1 MGSTGPNFVC
11 PWCGRKNTSGYAIDG
26 INYPICSG
34 VPRQRFP
41 SSCMD
46 AVLSGVSR
54 NGVRAGAIYGILI
67 RNVNFQR
74 IHGAQPEFFLN
85 VSDLIF
91 GRDDPSG
98 QFHSIA
104 HGRGIDYGFRNVQ
117 SMRLFY
123 WEERYVYRT
132 TPQTHPR
139 GMLR

>member
-1 MGSTGPNFVC
+1 MGSTGPDFVC

-26 INYPICSG
+26 INYPICTG
-34 VPRQRFP
+34 LRLH
-41 SSCMD
+41 SCMD

-67 RNVNFQR
+67 RDMNFQR

-85 VSDLIF
+85 VSDLLF
-91 GRDDPSG
+91 GKDVPNGHPLKARE
-98 QFHSIA
+98 
-104 HGRGIDYGFRNVQ
+104 YGFRTVQ
-117 SMRLFY
+117 AMRLFY

-132 TPQTHPR
+132 TPQTHPQ